1 MNIQKNIS
9 LKKYNTF
16 RIDVR
21 AKEFI
26 EINSD
31 KEIQSLI
38 SSGILNNKKFFI
50 LGGGSNILFTKDF
63 DGIVVNINTK
73 GKKLIKEDSEH
84 IYLSVSA
91 GEDWQDFVEYCLKNN
106 YAGVENLSLIPGT
119 VGAAPVQNIGAY
131 GVELQDVFYE
141 LQAIEIKSGK
151 KVKFSKDDCEF
162 SYRNSIFKNKF
173 KNKYIILSVIFKLN
187 KHPKIKTEYGNIKQ
201 ELKKSGIKNPG
212 IKEISEAICNI
223 RRNKLP
229 DIEKIGCA
237 GSFFKNPIVDEKIFL
252 ELKNKFP
259 EIAAYKLPD
268 SKYKL
273 AAGWLIEECGFKGKT
288 IGKAGIYK
296 DQALVIVNRGDASAS
311 DIINVMKK
319 VQQAVYEKFRVRL
332 LPEVNVV

>member
-1 MNIQKNIS
+1 MHIQNNIS

-21 AKEFI
+21 AKEFV

-50 LGGGSNILFTKDF
+50 LGGGSNVLFTKNY
-63 DGIVVNINTK
+63 DGIIVKINTK
-73 GKKLIKEDSEH
+73 GKRIIKEDSEH

-91 GEDWQDFVEYCLKNN
+91 GEDWQDFVEYCLEKS

-119 VGAAPVQNIGAY
+119 VGAAPVQNVGAY

-141 LQAIEIKSGK
+141 LQAIEIESGK
-151 KVKFSKDDCEF
+151 KVRFSKDGCEF
-162 SYRNSIFKNKF
+162 SYRNSIFKNKL
-173 KNKYIILSVIFKLN
+173 KNKYIILSICLKLN
-187 KHPKIKTEYGNIKQ
+187 KHPKIKIEYGNIKQ
-201 ELKKSGIKNPG
+201 ELEKSGIKNPG

-229 DIEKIGCA
+229 DIEKIGSA
-237 GSFFKNPIVDEKIFL
+237 GSFFKNPVIDEKKFL

-273 AAGWLIEECGFKGKT
+273 AAGWLIEECELKGKT
-288 IGKAGIYK
+288 FGNAGIYK
-296 DQALVIVNRGDASAS
+296 DQALVIINHGNASAS
-311 DIINVMKK
+311 DIINVMEK
-319 VQQAVYEKFRVRL
+319 VRQAVYEKFCIKL
-332 LPEVNVV
+332 LPEVNII